1 MHTTEILIQLRQIMR
16 SINHESKRI
25 EKDYG
30 VSIPQVLCLKY
41 LKESP
46 QFQTSQNDLR
56 LFLKLT
62 SSTMNG
68 IIERLEKKGLIARLP
83 KMGDKRKVM
92 LSLTS
97 KGDKLISSLPPL
109 LEDRLARNLEKLDQE
124 KITEIKSN
132 LDFLSKL
139 MG

>member
-109 LEDRLARNLEKLDQE
+109 LEDRLARNLENLDQE

>member
-97 KGDKLISSLPPL
+97 RGDKLISSLPPL
-109 LEDRLARNLEKLDQE
+109 LEDRLARNLENLDQE

-132 LDFLSKL
+132 LDFLSRL

>member
-109 LEDRLARNLEKLDQE
+109 LEDRLARNLENLDQE

-132 LDFLSKL
+132 LDFLCKL

>member
-1 MHTTEILIQLRQIMR
+1 MDTTEILIQLRQIMR
-16 SINHESKRI
+16 SINHESKRV

-46 QFQTSQNDLR
+46 QFQASQNDLR
-56 LFLKLT
+56 HFLKLT

-68 IIERLEKKGLIARLP
+68 IIERLENKGLIARLP
-83 KMGDKRKVM
+83 KMGDKRKV
-92 LSLTS
+92 LLILTS
-97 KGDKLISSLPPL
+97 KGDRLITSLPPL
-109 LEDRLARNLEKLDQE
+109 LEDRLTKNLENLDRE
-124 KITEIKSN
+124 KIAEIKSN
-132 LDFLSKL
+132 LDFLSQL

>member
-109 LEDRLARNLEKLDQE
+109 LEDRLARNLENLDQE

-132 LDFLSKL
+132 LDFLSRL